1 MICGECWIE
10 RGQPFG
16 CGCEVVLVG
25 VPCRQEAVL
34 HGGRAVDQG
43 AGAGLG
49 PVDLAGSRGDV
60 MQLELL

>member
-25 VPCRQEAVL
+25 VPAGQEAVL

-43 AGAGLG
+43 GGVGIGA
-49 PVDLAGSRGDV
+49 PDLAAGRGDV

>member
-16 CGCEVVLVG
+16 CGCEGVLVG
-25 VPCRQEAVL
+25 LPAGQEAVL

-43 AGAGLG
+43 AGAGFG
-49 PVDLAGSRGDV
+49 PVDLAGGRGDV